1 MQADM
6 YPGSGQTVFLPLTDR
21 YRTFRN
27 VYRDKTVDTAFS
39 SIRVLSFPDE
49 NVS

>member
-1 MQADM
+1 MPA
-6 YPGSGQTVFLPLTDR
+6 PAKTVFLRLTDR

-39 SIRVLSFPDE
+39 SVRVLSFSDQ
-49 NVS
+49 NVP